1 MAKANKPIVLLA
13 RYSLEIMLIGQ
24 VGTISNLGLSDL
36 VAIVAGFVSIMVD
49 LAMIMHI
56 LL

>member
-24 VGTISNLGLSDL
+24 VGTISNLGISDL